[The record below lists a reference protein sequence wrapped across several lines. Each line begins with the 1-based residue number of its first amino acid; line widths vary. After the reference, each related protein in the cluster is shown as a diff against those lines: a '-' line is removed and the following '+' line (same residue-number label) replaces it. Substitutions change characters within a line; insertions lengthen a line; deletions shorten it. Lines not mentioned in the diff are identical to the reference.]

1 MKIIS
6 IIVLL
11 IISSLQLINGQ
22 FIEIKEEENDKIENL
37 SDMLTSEEKILE
49 KIKGEGMNDYDNK
62 GYTPL
67 MNAAMIGDVKI
78 VETYLKAG
86 ANMKL
91 RSKIG
96 GNTALMLA
104 VERNYYLTT
113 DTLIKKGADIFE
125 RNNAGLSPIL
135 VAVSRSYVEVTEL
148 LLTAGAS
155 PNESLNIGLTVLMM
169 ACQSGAF
176 DLVKLLITKGA
187 NINSRSISL
196 DTPLMY
202 SAIVGR
208 TDIVEYLIQAGAD
221 GNAGNNKAQTALML
235 AAARGHDMCV
245 LKLIEKGVDIEA
257 RDYSEMSAFDHAQE
271 KGEASTMKILLSYGA
286 TARYG
291 VDMDSETKEKREI
304 ALAKIRQERD
314 KKEAEKR
321 ALEEE
326 QQHHQEL

>member
-1 MKIIS
+1 M
-6 IIVLL
+6 IVLL
-11 IISSLQLINGQ
+11 VVALLQSINGQ
-22 FIEIKEEENDKIENL
+22 FVEVKEDSDKMESL

-49 KIKGEGMNDYDNK
+49 KIKGEGMNDFDDK

-86 ANMKL
+86 ANLKL
-91 RSKIG
+91 KSKRG

-113 DTLIKKGADIFE
+113 DSLIKKGSDIFE
-125 RNNAGLSPIL
+125 RNDVGLSPLL

-155 PNESLNIGLTVLMM
+155 PNEALNIGLTALMM
-169 ACQSGAF
+169 ACQAGAF
-176 DLVKLLITKGA
+176 DLVKLLVSKGA
-187 NINSRSISL
+187 NVSSRSMSQ

-202 SAIVGR
+202 AAIVGSA
-208 TDIVEYLIQAGAD
+208 DIVEHLIESGAD
-221 GNAGNNKAQTALML
+221 GNAVNNMAQTALML

-245 LKLIEKGVDIEA
+245 RKLIEKGVDIEA

-271 KGEASTMKILLSYGA
+271 KSEASTMKILLSFGA

-291 VDMDSETKEKREI
+291 VDMDPETKEFREL
-304 ALAKIRQERD
+304 ALSKIREERNRI
-314 KKEAEKR
+314 EAEKR
-321 ALEEE
+321 ALEE
-326 QQHHQEL
+326 QQQEL